1 MICEYCSKPFTP
13 EDSPNFYLLKIG
25 QDRKNIS
32 VCRTCYGDVL
42 SLPEQTT
49 SVKLY
54 KVSSYSFP
62 KDGSRADRGVSGAR
76 VSGTAGTVPYTR
88 GLPAHLR
95 KAPVSLDLV
104 VKDSCPKK
112 RASKTNR

>member
-1 MICEYCSKPFTP
+1 MICEYCSKPFTA

-25 QDRKNIS
+25 ENRKNIS

-42 SLPEQTT
+42 SLPEHTT

-62 KDGSRADRGVSGAR
+62 KE
-76 VSGTAGTVPYTR
+76 GTGGTLPYNR

-95 KAPVSLDLV
+95 KGTGTLDLV
-104 VKDSCPKK
+104 VKDSPPKK
-112 RASKTNR
+112 TRQKK

>member
-62 KDGSRADRGVSGAR
+62 KDGS
-76 VSGTAGTVPYTR
+76 TGTVPYTR